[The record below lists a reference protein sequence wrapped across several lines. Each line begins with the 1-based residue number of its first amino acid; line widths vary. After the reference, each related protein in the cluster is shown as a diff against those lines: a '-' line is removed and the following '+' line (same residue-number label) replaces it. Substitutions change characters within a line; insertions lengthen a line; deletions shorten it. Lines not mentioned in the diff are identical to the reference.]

1 MVRSFWVRVV
11 VAGLAGAGVAGWLD
25 AAQDGLDADHQLG
38 RAEGLGQVVV
48 GALLEA
54 DDALG
59 QGAARGQHQHRHV
72 AIGAEQAH
80 DLEAVDLG
88 QHQVEHD
95 EGRVLG
101 TRLAQGLAAVVGGDD
116 AEALAFEVGAHE
128 GHDLAVVVDDED
140 GPGGQDRLGVGL

>member
-11 VAGLAGAGVAGWLD
+11 VAGLAAAGRRRLLD
-25 AAQDGLDADHQLG
+25 AAQHGLDADHQLG

-48 GALLEA
+48 GAPLEA

-59 QGAARGQHQHRHV
+59 QRAARGQHQHRHI

-80 DLEAVDLG
+80 HLEAVDLG
-88 QHQVEHD
+88 QHQVQHD

-101 TRLAQGLAAVVGGDD
+101 ARLAQGLAAVVGGDD
-116 AEALAFEVGAHE
+116 VEALALEVGAHE
-128 GHDLAVVVDDED
+128 GHDLAVVIDDED
-140 GPGGQDRLGVGL
+140 GPSGR